1 MLIVLTYKLGESIV
15 EFAEKCDN
23 NNNERV
29 MGIKK
34 LINDYGYPIPF
45 YCLGCNNYLVS
56 ISKQDREDGMI
67 RLLFFVVKSVGYS
80 RITFTFIF

>member
-1 MLIVLTYKLGESIV
+1 MN
-15 EFAEKCDN
+15 D

-34 LINDYGYPIPF
+34 LVNDYGHPIPF
-45 YCLGCNNYLVS
+45 YCLGYNKLLDS
-56 ISKQDREDGMI
+56 ISKQDREDGMM
-67 RLLFFVVKSVGYS
+67 RLLFFVVKSVGCS

>member
-23 NNNERV
+23 NNERV

-34 LINDYGYPIPF
+34 LVNDYGYPIPF
-45 YCLGCNNYLVS
+45 YCLGCNCLVS

-67 RLLFFVVKSVGYS
+67 SLLFFVVKSVGYS

>member
-1 MLIVLTYKLGESIV
+1 V

-34 LINDYGYPIPF
+34 LVNDYGYPIPF